1 MLVLCRAT
9 LLKELD
15 SEGVSDM
22 QKGREKGGCGGGGVV
37 FGGCSEPFAVLIQGQ
52 KNSRLYLKK
61 RKCEN
66 GKFELTATIE

>member
-22 QKGREKGGCGGGGVV
+22 QKGREKGGCGGGG
-37 FGGCSEPFAVLIQGQ
+37 SVLVGVLSP
-52 KNSRLYLKK
+52 SR
-61 RKCEN
+61 
-66 GKFELTATIE
+66 F